1 MSERPAF
8 KGGIWPQMPF
18 MRGPK
23 AAERMRQ
30 LNADLAIVSQAATT
44 RRTRVLAH
52 PWAAKRLCLIFG
64 YSRPEQWSGYVPPA
78 TTAEGDHNDSPLRA
92 ALLELLR
99 EVAAHEAGGDADGA
113 K

>member
-8 KGGIWPQMPF
+8 KGGIWSQMPF

-23 AAERMRQ
+23 AAERLTQ
-30 LNADLAIVSQAATT
+30 LTADLAIVSQAAQA
-44 RRTRVLAH
+44 RRARVLAH

-64 YSRPEQWSGYVPPA
+64 YTRPEQWTGYVPPA

-99 EVAAHEAGGDADGA
+99 DVAAHEAEGDADGA
-113 K
+113 Q